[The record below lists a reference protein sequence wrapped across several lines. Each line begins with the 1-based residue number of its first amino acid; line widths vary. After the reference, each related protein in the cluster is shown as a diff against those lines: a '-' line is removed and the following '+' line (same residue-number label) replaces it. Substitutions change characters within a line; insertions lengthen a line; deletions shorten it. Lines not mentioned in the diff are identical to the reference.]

1 MRTGVHELLRA
12 AIGLI
17 RAQAEVAVPDVGN
30 GSAAGRDAGG
40 IVHLHIRDLWTE
52 KSGPQAPMHHT
63 VTAWP
68 DKQQQFLH
76 SCLFV

>member
-1 MRTGVHELLRA
+1 
-12 AIGLI
+12 
-17 RAQAEVAVPDVGN
+17 VGN